1 MMVNIELTPY
11 EGEPDCKERL
21 RSMAK
26 DLTTHRKSVR
36 VDSDDEVN
44 RITTVFEF
52 RDMPQGTAVSQ
63 IHKALKHAVWEG
75 WEDFCISFGGR

>member
-26 DLTTHRKSVR
+26 DLTTQKECLCR
-36 VDSDDEVN
+36 
-44 RITTVFEF
+44 
-52 RDMPQGTAVSQ
+52 
-63 IHKALKHAVWEG
+63 
-75 WEDFCISFGGR
+75 